1 MRERR
6 NVGERWWKEEQR
18 VRGWQKKRLLRRAWK
33 KLRAIANRPS
43 RCAFSA
49 NRVFD
54 TRRRDHSRISW
65 HPIVF
70 RIVQITKLPSVLFFI
85 SRLPFLTT
93 IGTIEICDKLPRLF
107 AIIEARTLIRI
118 SRDKCNRFHRFC
130 IRRILKGT
138 DFLRDRPSCRA
149 QITRAN

>member
-6 NVGERWWKEEQR
+6 NVGERWWKEDQR
-18 VRGWQKKRLLRRAWK
+18 VRGWQKKRLLRRARK

-70 RIVQITKLPSVLFFI
+70 RIVQTTRRTISSIFYFASSIPYDDWNDRNLRQASASLRDNRSENFNSYI
-85 SRLPFLTT
+85 SR
-93 IGTIEICDKLPRLF
+93 
-107 AIIEARTLIRI
+107 
-118 SRDKCNRFHRFC
+118 
-130 IRRILKGT
+130 
-138 DFLRDRPSCRA
+138 
-149 QITRAN
+149 